1 MPNGTIILGK
11 PKAKYNFLL
20 DILSF
25 SISYIVRN
33 LINLSFIF
41 EFTSNSNVE
50 KFGFLILFY
59 SDSSYSKLM
68 KPIFLIVFIWF
79 NSFLN
84 LVISSCYYDFIWKLI
99 DSSSMNTEIDRSYFA
114 IFLSLSSISIFR
126 S

>member
-68 KPIFLIVFIWF
+68 KPIFLIVFI
-79 NSFLN
+79 
-84 LVISSCYYDFIWKLI
+84 
-99 DSSSMNTEIDRSYFA
+99 
-114 IFLSLSSISIFR
+114 
-126 S
+126 